1 MSQKFIIQLS
11 KTIKK
16 EVIKIYEIE
25 AEDKY
30 QAILEMH
37 KKTDEEKQQFLIGGD
52 VLFKQ
57 SIGRTDLPFGSHED
71 LVNNIKKKLWPLP
84 KEVIVYPGHG
94 EPTTIGEEMATNPYL
109 T

>member
-30 QAILEMH
+30 QAILGMH
-37 KKTDEEKQQFLIGGD
+37 KKTDEEKEQFLIESEEFEEEED
-52 VLFKQ
+52 ISIDILTSEESKENEHKQ
-57 SIGRTDLPFGSHED
+57 RIHKPS
-71 LVNNIKKKLWPLP
+71 KKK
-84 KEVIVYPGHG
+84 
-94 EPTTIGEEMATNPYL
+94 
-109 T
+109 

>member
-16 EVIKIYEIE
+16 EVIEIYEIE

-37 KKTDEEKQQFLIGGD
+37 KKTDEEKEQFLIESEEFEEEED
-52 VLFKQ
+52 ISIDILTSEENKENEHKQ
-57 SIGRTDLPFGSHED
+57 RI
-71 LVNNIKKKLWPLP
+71 P
-84 KEVIVYPGHG
+84 KPSKEK
-94 EPTTIGEEMATNPYL
+94 
-109 T
+109 

>member
-37 KKTDEEKQQFLIGGD
+37 KKTDEEKEQFLIESEEFEEEED
-52 VLFKQ
+52 ISIDILTSEESKENEHKQ
-57 SIGRTDLPFGSHED
+57 RIHKSS
-71 LVNNIKKKLWPLP
+71 KKK
-84 KEVIVYPGHG
+84 
-94 EPTTIGEEMATNPYL
+94 
-109 T
+109 

>member
-16 EVIKIYEIE
+16 EVIEIYEIE

-37 KKTDEEKQQFLIGGD
+37 KKTDEEKEQFLIESEEFEEEEDISIDILTSEEGKENEH
-52 VLFKQ
+52 KQ
-57 SIGRTDLPFGSHED
+57 RILKPS
-71 LVNNIKKKLWPLP
+71 KKK
-84 KEVIVYPGHG
+84 
-94 EPTTIGEEMATNPYL
+94 
-109 T
+109 

>member
-16 EVIKIYEIE
+16 EVIEIYEIE

-37 KKTDEEKQQFLIGGD
+37 KKTDEEKEQFLIESEEFEEEED
-52 VLFKQ
+52 ISIDILTSEENKENEHKQ
-57 SIGRTDLPFGSHED
+57 RIPKPS
-71 LVNNIKKKLWPLP
+71 KKK
-84 KEVIVYPGHG
+84 
-94 EPTTIGEEMATNPYL
+94 
-109 T
+109 

>member
-16 EVIKIYEIE
+16 EVIEIYEIE

-37 KKTDEEKQQFLIGGD
+37 KKTDEEKEKLLVESEEFEEEEDISIDILTSEENKENEH
-52 VLFKQ
+52 KQ
-57 SIGRTDLPFGSHED
+57 RIPKPS
-71 LVNNIKKKLWPLP
+71 KKK
-84 KEVIVYPGHG
+84 
-94 EPTTIGEEMATNPYL
+94 
-109 T
+109 

>member
-25 AEDKY
+25 AEDKH

-37 KKTDEEKQQFLIGGD
+37 KKTDEEKEQFLIESEEFEEEED
-52 VLFKQ
+52 ISIDILTSEESKENEHKQ
-57 SIGRTDLPFGSHED
+57 RIPKSS
-71 LVNNIKKKLWPLP
+71 KKK
-84 KEVIVYPGHG
+84 
-94 EPTTIGEEMATNPYL
+94 
-109 T
+109 

>member
-16 EVIKIYEIE
+16 EVIEIYEIE

-37 KKTDEEKQQFLIGGD
+37 KKTDEEKEEFLVESEEFEEEEDISID
-52 VLFKQ
+52 ILTSEENKENEHKQ
-57 SIGRTDLPFGSHED
+57 RIPKPS
-71 LVNNIKKKLWPLP
+71 KKK
-84 KEVIVYPGHG
+84 
-94 EPTTIGEEMATNPYL
+94 
-109 T
+109 

>member
-16 EVIKIYEIE
+16 EVIEIYEIE

-37 KKTDEEKQQFLIGGD
+37 KKTDEEKEEFLIESEEFEEEED
-52 VLFKQ
+52 RSLTILISEESKINEHKQ
-57 SIGRTDLPFGSHED
+57 RVSKPSE
-71 LVNNIKKKLWPLP
+71 KK
-84 KEVIVYPGHG
+84 
-94 EPTTIGEEMATNPYL
+94 
-109 T
+109 

>member
-16 EVIKIYEIE
+16 EVIEIYEIE

-37 KKTDEEKQQFLIGGD
+37 KKTDEEKEQFLIESEEFEEEED
-52 VLFKQ
+52 SSITILTSEEIKANEHKQRAPKQ
-57 SIGRTDLPFGSHED
+57 S
-71 LVNNIKKKLWPLP
+71 KKK
-84 KEVIVYPGHG
+84 
-94 EPTTIGEEMATNPYL
+94 
-109 T
+109 

>member
-16 EVIKIYEIE
+16 EVIEIYEIE

-37 KKTDEEKQQFLIGGD
+37 KKTDEEKEEFLIESEEFEEEED
-52 VLFKQ
+52 ISIDILTSEESKENEHKQ
-57 SIGRTDLPFGSHED
+57 RISKSS
-71 LVNNIKKKLWPLP
+71 KKK
-84 KEVIVYPGHG
+84 
-94 EPTTIGEEMATNPYL
+94 
-109 T
+109 

>member
-16 EVIKIYEIE
+16 EVIEIYEIE

-37 KKTDEEKQQFLIGGD
+37 KKTDEEKEQFLIESEEFEEVED
-52 VLFKQ
+52 VSIDILTSEEVKTNEHKQRTPKQ
-57 SIGRTDLPFGSHED
+57 S
-71 LVNNIKKKLWPLP
+71 
-84 KEVIVYPGHG
+84 
-94 EPTTIGEEMATNPYL
+94 EEK
-109 T
+109 

>member
-16 EVIKIYEIE
+16 EVIEIYEIE

-37 KKTDEEKQQFLIGGD
+37 KKTDEEKEQFLIESEEFEEEED
-52 VLFKQ
+52 ISIDILTSEENKKNEHKQ
-57 SIGRTDLPFGSHED
+57 RIPKPS
-71 LVNNIKKKLWPLP
+71 KKK
-84 KEVIVYPGHG
+84 
-94 EPTTIGEEMATNPYL
+94 
-109 T
+109 

>member
-16 EVIKIYEIE
+16 EVIEIYEIE

-37 KKTDEEKQQFLIGGD
+37 KKTDEEKEQFLIESEEFEEEED
-52 VLFKQ
+52 SSITILTSEEAEVNEHKQRAPKQ
-57 SIGRTDLPFGSHED
+57 S
-71 LVNNIKKKLWPLP
+71 KKK
-84 KEVIVYPGHG
+84 
-94 EPTTIGEEMATNPYL
+94 
-109 T
+109 

>member
-30 QAILEMH
+30 QALLEMH
-37 KKTDEEKQQFLIGGD
+37 KKTDEEKEQFLIESEEFEEEED
-52 VLFKQ
+52 ISIDILTSEENKENEHKQ
-57 SIGRTDLPFGSHED
+57 RIHKPS
-71 LVNNIKKKLWPLP
+71 
-84 KEVIVYPGHG
+84 KEK
-94 EPTTIGEEMATNPYL
+94 
-109 T
+109 

>member
-16 EVIKIYEIE
+16 EVIEIYKIE

-37 KKTDEEKQQFLIGGD
+37 KKTDEEKEQFLIE
-52 VLFKQ
+52 LEEFKEEEDI
-57 SIGRTDLPFGSHED
+57 SIDILTSEEIKENEHKQRIPKSS
-71 LVNNIKKKLWPLP
+71 KKK
-84 KEVIVYPGHG
+84 
-94 EPTTIGEEMATNPYL
+94 
-109 T
+109 

>member
-37 KKTDEEKQQFLIGGD
+37 KKTDEEKEQFLIESEEFEEEED
-52 VLFKQ
+52 ISIDILTSEESKENEHKQ
-57 SIGRTDLPFGSHED
+57 RIPKSS
-71 LVNNIKKKLWPLP
+71 KKK
-84 KEVIVYPGHG
+84 
-94 EPTTIGEEMATNPYL
+94 
-109 T
+109 

>member
-16 EVIKIYEIE
+16 EVIEIYEIE

-37 KKTDEEKQQFLIGGD
+37 KKTDEEKEQFLIESEEFEEEED
-52 VLFKQ
+52 ISIDILTSEEIKENEHKQ
-57 SIGRTDLPFGSHED
+57 RIPKPS
-71 LVNNIKKKLWPLP
+71 KKK
-84 KEVIVYPGHG
+84 
-94 EPTTIGEEMATNPYL
+94 
-109 T
+109 

>member
-37 KKTDEEKQQFLIGGD
+37 KKTDEEKEQFLIESEEFEEEED
-52 VLFKQ
+52 ISIDILTSEESKENEHKQ
-57 SIGRTDLPFGSHED
+57 RIHKPSE
-71 LVNNIKKKLWPLP
+71 KK
-84 KEVIVYPGHG
+84 
-94 EPTTIGEEMATNPYL
+94 
-109 T
+109 

>member
-16 EVIKIYEIE
+16 EVIEIYEIE

-37 KKTDEEKQQFLIGGD
+37 KKTDEEKEQFLIESEEFEEEEED
-52 VLFKQ
+52 ISIDILTSEESKENEHKQ
-57 SIGRTDLPFGSHED
+57 RIPKPS
-71 LVNNIKKKLWPLP
+71 KKK
-84 KEVIVYPGHG
+84 
-94 EPTTIGEEMATNPYL
+94 
-109 T
+109 

>member
-16 EVIKIYEIE
+16 EVIEIYEIE

-37 KKTDEEKQQFLIGGD
+37 KKTDEEKEQFLIESEEFEEEED
-52 VLFKQ
+52 ISIDILTSEESKKNEHKQ
-57 SIGRTDLPFGSHED
+57 RIHKPS
-71 LVNNIKKKLWPLP
+71 KKK
-84 KEVIVYPGHG
+84 
-94 EPTTIGEEMATNPYL
+94 
-109 T
+109 

>member
-16 EVIKIYEIE
+16 EVIEIYEIE

-37 KKTDEEKQQFLIGGD
+37 KKTDEEKEKLLVESEEFEEVED
-52 VLFKQ
+52 VSIDILTSEEVKANEHKQ
-57 SIGRTDLPFGSHED
+57 RTHKPS
-71 LVNNIKKKLWPLP
+71 KKK
-84 KEVIVYPGHG
+84 
-94 EPTTIGEEMATNPYL
+94 
-109 T
+109 

>member
-16 EVIKIYEIE
+16 EVIEIYEIE

-37 KKTDEEKQQFLIGGD
+37 KKTDEEKEQFLIESEEFEEVED
-52 VLFKQ
+52 VSIDILTSEESKENEHKQ
-57 SIGRTDLPFGSHED
+57 RIPKSS
-71 LVNNIKKKLWPLP
+71 KKK
-84 KEVIVYPGHG
+84 
-94 EPTTIGEEMATNPYL
+94 
-109 T
+109 

>member
-16 EVIKIYEIE
+16 EVIEIYEIE

-37 KKTDEEKQQFLIGGD
+37 KKTDKEKEQFLIESEEFEEEED
-52 VLFKQ
+52 ISIDILTSEESKENEHKQ
-57 SIGRTDLPFGSHED
+57 RIPKSS
-71 LVNNIKKKLWPLP
+71 KKK
-84 KEVIVYPGHG
+84 
-94 EPTTIGEEMATNPYL
+94 
-109 T
+109 